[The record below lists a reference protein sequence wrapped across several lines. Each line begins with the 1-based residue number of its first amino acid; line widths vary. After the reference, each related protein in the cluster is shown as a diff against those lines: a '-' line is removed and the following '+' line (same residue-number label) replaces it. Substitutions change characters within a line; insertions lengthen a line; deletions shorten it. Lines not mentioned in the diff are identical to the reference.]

1 MIDHF
6 IFDFDG
12 TISDSYPI
20 FIQIFHEIAQKHKLP
35 FHTSDRELDR
45 MLKINIKRGF
55 EFLGWDKVYE
65 WNFFLDEFHTYQANH
80 ALDFQAFP
88 EAEELLKRIS
98 ANGKKSYLY
107 THSGAIVKVMLE
119 NMGLLHYFDFILDS
133 SYGFPAKPKPDA
145 LLFFLKKFGMEP
157 LSCMMIGD
165 RPIDA
170 QAGMNAGMV
179 GCLWD
184 VDGRYSDFCADVT
197 VQSLL
202 DIGIK

>member
-20 FIQIFHEIAQKHKLP
+20 FIQIFHEIAQKRKLP
-35 FHTSDRELDR
+35 FHASDSELDR
-45 MLKINIKRGF
+45 MLKITLKSGF
-55 EFLGWDKVYE
+55 DFLGWDKVCE
-65 WNFFLDEFHTYQANH
+65 WNLFLDEFYKHQANH

-88 EAEELLKRIS
+88 EAKELLKRIS
-98 ANGKKSYLY
+98 AKGKKSYIY
-107 THSGAIVKVMLE
+107 THSGDIVKVMLE

-133 SYGFPAKPKPDA
+133 SYGFPSKPKPDA
-145 LLFFLKKFGMEP
+145 LLFFLNKFGMEP

-184 VDGRYSDFCADVT
+184 VDSRYSDFCADVT